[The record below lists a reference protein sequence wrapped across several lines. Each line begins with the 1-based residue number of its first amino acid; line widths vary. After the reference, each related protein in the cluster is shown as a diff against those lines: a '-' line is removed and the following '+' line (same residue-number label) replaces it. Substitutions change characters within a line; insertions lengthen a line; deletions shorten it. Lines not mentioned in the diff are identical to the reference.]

1 LVEQQKLLQAGDLD
15 EAVAGIYTGRDGPGT
30 DFTDPRA
37 HGSGFQRF
45 RAFGDGYEG
54 GPRDWCAELPAG
66 LRYRR
71 NRSESEEHVE
81 QDRQQDGGNHRHQ
94 QHRQATDAATDRSNL
109 DIAESHAASGVA
121 DDLVRTREVG

>member
-30 DFTDPRA
+30 DFADPRA

-54 GPRDWCAELPAG
+54 GP
-66 LRYRR
+66 
-71 NRSESEEHVE
+71 
-81 QDRQQDGGNHRHQ
+81 
-94 QHRQATDAATDRSNL
+94 
-109 DIAESHAASGVA
+109 
-121 DDLVRTREVG
+121 